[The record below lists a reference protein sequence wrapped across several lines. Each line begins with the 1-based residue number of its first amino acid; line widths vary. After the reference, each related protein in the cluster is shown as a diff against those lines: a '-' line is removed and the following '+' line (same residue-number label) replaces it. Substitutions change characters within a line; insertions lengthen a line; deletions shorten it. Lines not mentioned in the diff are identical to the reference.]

1 MCPLGKQNRR
11 PNRMPY
17 VPPHLRPGYVK
28 PPSPKKVDYTGR
40 VHWPTNVNSHR
51 QNNIVQPSALHAPAT
66 AETLG
71 LRGSKKPAMKLVMP
85 ITPNLSP
92 VARPTSVIDEYPS
105 KFRTAVIQHLKHSV
119 KREPSKKKKSRT
131 RSKRHKPSKKTR
143 RR

>member
-1 MCPLGKQNRR
+1 
-11 PNRMPY
+11 MPY

-28 PPSPKKVDYTGR
+28 PPSPKKVDYTGK

-71 LRGSKKPAMKLVMP
+71 LRGSKKPSMKLVVP

-92 VARPTSVIDEYPS
+92 VARPSTVIDEYPS
-105 KFRTAVIQHLKHSV
+105 KFRTAVIQHLKHSA
-119 KREPSKKKKSRT
+119 KSEPSKKKRTKT

-143 RR
+143 KR